1 MDIYSHFIMQNNLIV
16 VVEDSPVQAK
26 KLRFLLEQNSFEVQI
41 CVNGMEALEFLKTKR
56 PTLIISDI
64 VMPEMD
70 GYQFCKKIKEEV
82 DYKDIPIILL
92 TSLQDPL
99 DIIKG
104 LQAGADNFITKPF
117 DENYLISRIQYLLAN
132 RNIRMQSGSAEMVI
146 EVVFRGEK
154 YNINSERKQILD
166 LLLSVY
172 EAAILRNDELIK
184 TQALLQTANEDL
196 QSTNQ
201 ELEAFA
207 RTVSHDLRTPIHQVI
222 GLTEILQS
230 DLADKLDEEAKSFL
244 DIIMQSATNMAQ
256 LVEDLLKLSMSNKTN
271 LEYCKIDL
279 TKMANQIVENFKMHD
294 PNRMVNISIQDNME
308 CNGDQGLIKVVLENL
323 IGNAW
328 KYSSKQNVTEIT
340 IKRLEDFKA
349 NSFYIK
355 DNGVGFDISN
365 RHKLF
370 NPFERLHSKEEFP
383 GTGVGLATVKRIIER
398 HNGHIW
404 ADSSVGNGATFYWTL
419 P

>member
-104 LQAGADNFITKPF
+104 LQASADNFITKPF

-132 RNIRMQSGSAEMVI
+132 RNIRMSSGSAEMVI

-196 QSTNQ
+196 QSTNM

-207 RTVSHDLRTPIHQVI
+207 RTVSHDLRTPIHQIV
-222 GLTEILQS
+222 GLTEILQAE
-230 DLADKLDEEAKSFL
+230 LADRLDEESKSFL
-244 DIIMQSATNMAQ
+244 EIIMQSATNMAQ

-271 LEYCKIDL
+271 LEYSKVNL
-279 TKMANQIVENFKMHD
+279 TKLANQIVDNFKQNE
-294 PNRMVNISIQDNME
+294 PNRLVNIFIQENME
-308 CNGDQGLIKVVLENL
+308 CNGDQGLLKVVLENL

-328 KYSSKQNVTEIT
+328 KYSGKQNVTEIA
-340 IKRLEDFKA
+340 IQRLDDFKA
-349 NSFYIK
+349 NSFLIK
-355 DNGVGFDISN
+355 DNGVGFDIAN

-370 NPFERLHSKEEFP
+370 NPFERLHSKEDFP